1 MAAFF
6 CISSLFLQIIS
17 KKECEQKMATQAG
30 KYAFSFEKPIYIV
43 GFGNIVGQ
51 KEGEGPLGKFFDQ
64 VEQDLY
70 CGKDTME
77 QAEVYFQQT
86 ALKHALKR
94 AKIEKE
100 ELDLMAA
107 GDLLNQC
114 ISGAYGFRN
123 TGVPYLGLYGAC
135 STMALSTLVCGL
147 ALESG
152 LAKYAAALTS
162 SHFGTAERQ
171 YRYPL
176 EYGGQRPPSAQ
187 HTVTGS
193 GAVIL
198 SKEKGSI
205 RLAGGAFGSIID
217 QGITDNNNMGGAMA
231 PAALK
236 VILGFMQA
244 TDTTPKDY
252 DAIFTGDLGAIG
264 KSVVIDLAAQS
275 GIDLSQNYED
285 CGLMIYDR
293 EGQDMHAGASGCGC
307 SASVLTAYVLPK
319 IERGE
324 WRNVLFLSTG
334 ALMSPISVLQ
344 GESIPSIAH
353 LIHLKGEN

>member
-1 MAAFF
+1 MA
-6 CISSLFLQIIS
+6 
-17 KKECEQKMATQAG
+17 KRAG
-30 KYAFSFEKPIYIV
+30 KYAFSFERPIYIA
-43 GFGNIVGQ
+43 GWGNIVGQ
-51 KEGEGPLGKFFDQ
+51 KEGEGPLGNLFDR

-70 CGKDTME
+70 CGKETME

-86 ALKHALKR
+86 ALENALSR
-94 AKIEKE
+94 AKLKKE

-147 ALESG
+147 SLESG
-152 LAKYAAALTS
+152 LAKHAAALTS

-193 GAVIL
+193 GALIL
-198 SKEKGSI
+198 SNEKSPI
-205 RLAGGAFGSIID
+205 RLYGGAFGPIID
-217 QGITDNNNMGGAMA
+217 QGVTDNNNMGGAMA

-236 VILGFMQA
+236 VILAYLQE
-244 TDTTPKDY
+244 TKTKPQDY
-252 DAIFTGDLGAIG
+252 DAIFTGDLGNVG
-264 KSVVIDLAAQS
+264 KEIVIDLAAQS
-275 GIDLSQNYED
+275 GIDLSKNYED

-319 IERGE
+319 LQKGE
-324 WRNVLFLSTG
+324 WKNILFLSTG

-353 LIHLKGEN
+353 LIHLKGED